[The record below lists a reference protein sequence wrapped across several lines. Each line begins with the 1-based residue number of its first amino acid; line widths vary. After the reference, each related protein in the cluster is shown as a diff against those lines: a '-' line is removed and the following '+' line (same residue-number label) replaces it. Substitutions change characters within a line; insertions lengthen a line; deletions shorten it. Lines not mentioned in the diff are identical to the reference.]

1 MLPPFPWP
9 QRERPS
15 LRSVD
20 QIVLRR
26 ILSAVRRSIRL
37 MKKNPDMTAS
47 NLNTLLAEALVLYV
61 IVASI
66 GVLTTDVDLSSF
78 RIQIAGAS
86 GALSI
91 TNPLKTHFCRT

>member
-26 ILSAVRRSIRL
+26 SVDLFFRL

-47 NLNTLLAEALVLYV
+47 NLNVLLAEALVLYV